1 MTDQPQGPPPTEEEM
16 RAAFEAELARLRV
29 EEVLIQ
35 TVISLLNLGA
45 RRAGI
50 VPGSEAER
58 DLDQVRK
65 AIDALR
71 ALLPVAEP
79 DLGPNAGPLRDAL
92 AQLQMAYAQLTAA
105 GGEGGAGG
113 PGGGEAGPGEGS
125 AQAPA
130 GEEPQAGPAQSSGRL
145 WVPGQ

>member
-1 MTDQPQGPPPTEEEM
+1 MTDQPQGPPPTEDEL

-35 TVISLLNLGA
+35 TVVSLLNLGA
-45 RRAGI
+45 RKAGLA
-50 VPGSEAER
+50 PGSEAER

-79 DLGPNAGPLRDAL
+79 DLGPNAAPLRDAL
-92 AQLQMAYAQLTAA
+92 SQLQLAYAQLAS
-105 GGEGGAGG
+105 GEGAAGG
-113 PGGGEAGPGEGS
+113 PGGGEGGPGGEGQ
-125 AQAPA
+125 QAPA
-130 GEEPQAGPAQSSGRL
+130 DGQSQPGPAQSSGRL

>member
-1 MTDQPQGPPPTEEEM
+1 MTDQPQGPPPTEEEL

-35 TVISLLNLGA
+35 TVVSLLNLGA
-45 RRAGI
+45 RKAGM

-92 AQLQMAYAQLTAA
+92 AQLQMAYAQLA
-105 GGEGGAGG
+105 GGAGG
-113 PGGGEAGPGEGS
+113 EEPPGGGGAGTGGQER
-125 AQAPA
+125 PA
-130 GEEPQAGPAQSSGRL
+130 DAAEQPGPAQSSGRL

>member
-1 MTDQPQGPPPTEEEM
+1 MTDQPQGPPPTEEEL

-35 TVISLLNLGA
+35 TVVSLLNLGA
-45 RRAGI
+45 RKAGM

-92 AQLQMAYAQLTAA
+92 AQLQMAYAQLAGGAA
-105 GGEGGAGG
+105 GGEEG
-113 PGGGEAGPGEGS
+113 PGGGEGGPGGEGQ
-125 AQAPA
+125 QATPEA
-130 GEEPQAGPAQSSGRL
+130 AEQAGPAQSSGRL